1 MKQAIGNTNTHTTL
15 VKTEGGLD
23 LSSTQYIISED
34 LESDVISSIRQ
45 SKAFFW
51 NIMELQFFRFQLQ
64 INYNKRSFQPRK
76 KVTANWNPKLL

>member
-1 MKQAIGNTNTHTTL
+1 MKQAIGKTNIHTTL

-23 LSSTQYIISED
+23 LSSTHYIISED

-51 NIMELQFFRFQLQ
+51 NIMELQFS
-64 INYNKRSFQPRK
+64 IS
-76 KVTANWNPKLL
+76 TAN